1 MHDATV
7 EFQDDGGGCA
17 RPPVDEGVRAHSTRC
32 YRSPPRVSKVIT
44 VLSGGVGAARL
55 LRALSVVVDPRE
67 ITAVVNVGDDL
78 VLNGLTICPD
88 LDTITYTL
96 AGLNNDELGWG
107 LLGESWRV
115 MDELEQLGGA
125 SWFRL
130 GDRDLATHLYRSQRL
145 SEGATKT
152 QVTAELCDHHG
163 VALRVLP
170 VTDDVVATQFDTD
183 VGRLN
188 FQEYFVRHHHDV
200 KVAAIDIV
208 GALEARATQE
218 VIESLASASRIV
230 IAPSNPLISIDPIL
244 RVGGVRAML
253 ERRRDDVVAVS
264 PIIDGRALKGPAD
277 RLLADM
283 GHDVSCVGVVDF
295 YKGLVGTWI
304 IDEADASRADVIRSR
319 GVKVIVTTTIMADA
333 HNAQRLAHAV
343 IS

>member
-1 MHDATV
+1 M
-7 EFQDDGGGCA
+7 
-17 RPPVDEGVRAHSTRC
+17 
-32 YRSPPRVSKVIT
+32 IT

-55 LRALSVVVDPRE
+55 LRALSSVVDPRE

-107 LLGESWRV
+107 LAGESWRV
-115 MDELEQLGGA
+115 MDELERLGGA

-145 SEGATKT
+145 SEGATKS
-152 QVTAELCDHHG
+152 QVTAELCAQHG
-163 VALRVLP
+163 VVLRVLP
-170 VTDDVVATQFDTD
+170 VTDDPMATEFETHL
-183 VGRLN
+183 GRLN
-188 FQEYFVRHHHDV
+188 FQEYFVRHRHDV
-200 KVAAIDIV
+200 NVFAIDIV
-208 GALEARATQE
+208 GAGDARATDD
-218 VIESLASASRIV
+218 VIDSLASAARIV

-244 RVGGVRAML
+244 RVRGVRELL
-253 ERRRDDVVAVS
+253 ERRRDDVIAVS
-264 PIIDGRALKGPAD
+264 PIVNGRALKGPAD
-277 RLLADM
+277 RLMAEM
-283 GHDVSCVGVVDF
+283 GHDVSCVGVVEF

-304 IDEADASRADVIRSR
+304 IDEADASFAEAIVSR
-319 GVKVIVTTTIMADA
+319 GVKVIVTTTIMAEA

>member
-1 MHDATV
+1 M
-7 EFQDDGGGCA
+7 
-17 RPPVDEGVRAHSTRC
+17 
-32 YRSPPRVSKVIT
+32 IT

-55 LRALSVVVDPRE
+55 LRALSDVVDPHE

-107 LLGESWRV
+107 LSGESWRV

-145 SEGATKT
+145 SEGATKS
-152 QVTAELCDHHG
+152 QVTAELCTHHG
-163 VALRVLP
+163 LAIRVLP
-170 VTDDVVATQFDTD
+170 VTDDEVATQFDTD

-188 FQEYFVRHHHDV
+188 FQEYFVCHHHDV
-200 KVAAIDIV
+200 KVTAIDIV
-208 GALEARATQE
+208 GADEARATNE
-218 VIESLASASRIV
+218 VIDSLVGASRIV

-244 RVGGVRAML
+244 RVGGVREVL

-304 IDEADASRADVIRSR
+304 IDEADASQADVIRSR

-333 HNAQRLAHAV
+333 QNAERLAHAV